1 MKRNVQKNM
10 KSKDDIKKKGGYFA
24 LPLFCAAL
32 PHILQKITHKNNQT
46 NKADEKILYLLAS
59 VSEASRLLDEGGHF
73 RGQALREVPVAGQQ
87 CLSANRRV
95 LHTVKR
101 DATNLFSMRDA
112 NKKRRKRKGV
122 EVRRKEEECM
132 L

>member
-1 MKRNVQKNM
+1 MKRICRVGMTSIRRGIFYSSIILHHPPQRLRKQHINT
-10 KSKDDIKKKGGYFA
+10 IK
-24 LPLFCAAL
+24 L
-32 PHILQKITHKNNQT
+32 T
-46 NKADEKILYLLAS
+46 KAPTS
-59 VSEASRLLDEGGHF
+59 G
-73 RGQALREVPVAGQQ
+73 GQALREVPVAGQQ